1 MISFARLA
9 WLQLRREKVRLA
21 IAFAGVAFAVLLM
34 LMQIGFQDALFRS
47 AGNLHRH
54 LDAEVFLVGAN
65 YNVLCF
71 PTTFSRRRLYQ
82 ALGFPGVRSV
92 SPVYTM
98 LARWK
103 NPFDGRTRDIFFLG
117 IDPADHALDIPE
129 VDAQRALLHEPDVAL
144 FDEWSRPE
152 FGPIA
157 DTVRTSGTVTTE
169 LSGRQITVRGLFPL
183 GTSFG
188 VNGTVLT
195 SDLNFRRIFPGRPAG
210 AIGIGLVQLLP
221 GAVPEEVRDRLVS
234 ALPRDVLVLTKR
246 EFIAREVAYWARS
259 TPIGFV
265 FTFGVIMG
273 LVVGVIIV
281 YQILFADISDHLS
294 EYATLKAMG
303 YTNRYLAGVVVMEA
317 TILAALGFV
326 PGVGIALWLYDLT
339 AEATRLPM
347 RLEPARG
354 LLVLGFTL
362 LMCWLSGLLAIRK
375 LRTADPADVF

>member
-1 MISFARLA
+1 MISSARLA
-9 WLQLRREKVRLA
+9 WLQLRREKIRLA
-21 IAFAGVAFAVLLM
+21 IALAGVAFAVLLM
-34 LMQIGFQDALFRS
+34 LMQVGFQDALFRS
-47 AGNLHRH
+47 AANLHRH

-103 NPFDGRTRDIFFLG
+103 NPFDGRIRDIFLLG

-152 FGPIA
+152 FGPVA
-157 DTVRTSGTVTTE
+157 DTVQANGALTTE
-169 LSGRQITVRGLFPL
+169 LSTRRITVRGLFPL

-188 VNGTVLT
+188 VDGTVLT
-195 SDLNFRRIFPGRPAG
+195 SDLNFRRIFPGRPPG
-210 AIGIGLVQLLP
+210 AIGIGLVQLQP
-221 GAVPEEVRDRLVS
+221 GASPEAVRERLAA
-234 ALPRDVLVLTKR
+234 ALPRDVHVLTKR
-246 EFIAREVAYWARS
+246 EFIAHEVAYWATA

-265 FTFGVIMG
+265 FTFGVVMG
-273 LVVGVIIV
+273 IVVGVIIV

-326 PGVGIALWLYDLT
+326 PGIASALWLYDLT
-339 AEATRLPM
+339 AESTRLPM
-347 RLEPARG
+347 RLEPARA
-354 LLVLGFTL
+354 LLVLGLTL
-362 LMCWLSGLLAIRK
+362 IMCWLSALLAIRK
-375 LRTADPADVF
+375 LRTADPAEVF